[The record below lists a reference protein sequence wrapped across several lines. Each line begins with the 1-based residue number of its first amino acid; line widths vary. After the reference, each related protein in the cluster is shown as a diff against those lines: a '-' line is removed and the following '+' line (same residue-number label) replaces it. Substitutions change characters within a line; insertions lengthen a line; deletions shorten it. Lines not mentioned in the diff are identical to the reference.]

1 MVRVHYKGRTIA
13 GEEFDSSFKRN
24 EPAELKV
31 NQVIPGWQ
39 EALLL
44 MPVGS
49 AFEHYL
55 PPDLAY
61 GDRGAPPVIEPG
73 SLLIFDVELL
83 DILKEEANPDNAK
96 AEAAPAQEKQ

>member
-1 MVRVHYKGRTIA
+1 
-13 GEEFDSSFKRN
+13 
-24 EPAELKV
+24 
-31 NQVIPGWQ
+31 
-39 EALLL
+39 

-49 AFEHYL
+49 AFELYL